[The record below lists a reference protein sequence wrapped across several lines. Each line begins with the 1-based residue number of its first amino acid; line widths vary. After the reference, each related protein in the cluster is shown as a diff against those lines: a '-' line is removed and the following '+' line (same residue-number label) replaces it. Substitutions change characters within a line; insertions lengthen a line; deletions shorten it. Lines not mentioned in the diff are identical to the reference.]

1 MPLPPHLAKATP
13 GYIMSAFSD
22 AEGAFK
28 PAPAPPKPK
37 AVGPAPA
44 GAAASKQS
52 RKSAR
57 QNAAA
62 SCSLEEVRGVA
73 AAAEK
78 PGPCKADFASVAF
91 PK

>member
-1 MPLPPHLAKATP
+1 
-13 GYIMSAFSD
+13 MSAFSD

-37 AVGPAPA
+37 AAGPAPA
-44 GAAASKQS
+44 AAAASKQS

-73 AAAEK
+73 AAADK
-78 PGPCKADFASVAF
+78 AGPCKADFASVAF
-91 PK
+91 LK